1 MTFWLRP
8 AFTLRVVKRFQLIV
22 GFDRAMA
29 LASGALAALI
39 PLAILCGTFL
49 ALLGRGDVA
58 EHIVQRYGLTGGGAE
73 AVETVLSPPAGADVG
88 VDVLGSAF
96 LVISL
101 LSFSRAMQR
110 MFEQTWELRPLS
122 VRNTANGLRW
132 ILGLIVYAVAIGWLH
147 AVLDR
152 GRHDLAA
159 VLLAAPLTGAFL
171 IWGGWILSARRIA
184 PSDLVPFGAIAAVL
198 TALYSA
204 AAAAYLPRLLDS
216 YANRY
221 GSTGAVFATLSTL
234 FGAMVVIVGSV
245 AVGREVCDELRRVRR
260 GERPPEDEVRRQWQ
274 ELVDELRSRWRTTA
288 PRRRRPGP
296 PGGPGRP
303 GSPPHEEDPPREDP
317 PREDPPRE
325 DP

>member
-8 AFTLRVVKRFQLIV
+8 AFTLRVVKRFQRIV

-49 ALLGRGDVA
+49 VLLGRSDVA
-58 EHIVQRYGLTGGGAE
+58 DHIVQRYGLTGGGAE
-73 AVETVLSPPAGADVG
+73 AVEEVLSPPAGTDAS
-88 VDVLGSAF
+88 VDVLGAVF

-122 VRNTANGLRW
+122 VRNTPNGLRW
-132 ILGLIVYAVAIGWLH
+132 ILGLIVYLAVVGMLH

-171 IWGGWILSARRIA
+171 VWGGWVLSARRITPA
-184 PSDLVPFGAIAAVL
+184 DLVPFGVIAATL

-204 AAAAYLPRLLDS
+204 AAAVYLPRLLTS

-221 GSTGAVFATLSTL
+221 GSAGAVFATLSTL
-234 FGAMVVIVGSV
+234 FGAMVVIVASI

-288 PRRRRPGP
+288 PRRRRPG
-296 PGGPGRP
+296 GPGRP
-303 GSPPHEEDPPREDP
+303 GDPPREQDPP
-317 PREDPPRE
+317 PREPDP
-325 DP
+325 